1 MIGDIL
7 SIGLRDGLI
16 WFPLVL
22 GVGLLYSKFK
32 EIDLS
37 VDGVTVISGIV
48 SGLVWNATRSYA
60 LSIIA
65 AIVTGAALSGL
76 VSLLAWKLRIGFLMS
91 GIVFSLGAH
100 AASVLWIGE
109 SMALNQSSLMPGF
122 QTIPLWL
129 PLVAVLLGI
138 AFEAF
143 LRTNLGID
151 LRRIGGGIELN
162 SRRSPFR
169 LRALACMIAGG
180 GYGLASA
187 LLVHS
192 EGVARCGTG
201 FDYLLVGVCSYLCA
215 ARLIELSSRAA
226 SKSVGPEQA
235 QSVSVVHG
243 WKRVFI
249 ESWGWTSLR
258 AVIGAVLFQCVIFV
272 VMVKSPNP
280 SAWKLIMAVTLLIV
294 LVRWPARTGRMA
306 FHSDTTREETG
317 KNGTCAIKDIHYA
330 YDTGSEVRPVFTG
343 ASAEFPVG
351 LTIVQGDNGVGK
363 STLIKILSGQLSPK
377 PGGAIHPARPSA
389 YFTVPQRIADS
400 LSPDLTVYENLAAAI
415 PLTEKPP
422 VFPGIP
428 FVATNLRRSLEEAG
442 LLQSLQSTL
451 LDAPFFFSENDPIW
465 LKPSR
470 DLSGGQALMVAIL
483 CSVLARKQVI
493 LMDEPSTGLDP
504 INFARLT
511 ILLQGLARRRAVIV
525 TSHDDRLTALS
536 PAKAVLAEG
545 KIILS

>member
-37 VDGVTVISGIV
+37 VDGVTVISGIM
-48 SGLVWNATRSYA
+48 SGLIWNTTHSYA

-65 AIVTGAALSGL
+65 AIVIGAALSGA
-76 VSLLAWKLRIGFLMS
+76 VSLLAWKIRIGFLMS

-100 AASVLWIGE
+100 AVSVLWIGE

-122 QTIPLWL
+122 ETTPLWL
-129 PLVAVLLGI
+129 PLMAILIAV

-151 LRRIGGGIELN
+151 LRRVGGGIELN

-169 LRALACMIAGG
+169 LRAFACMIAGG
-180 GYGLASA
+180 GYGLTSA

-215 ARLIELSSRAA
+215 ARLIELFSRVT
-226 SKSVGPEQA
+226 SKSVGPGHTQR
-235 QSVSVVHG
+235 VSVVHG

-258 AVIGAVLFQCVIFV
+258 AAIGAALFQCLIFL

-280 SAWKLIMAVTLLIV
+280 SAWKLIMAATLLIV
-294 LVRWPARTGRMA
+294 LARWPIRTGRSVLN
-306 FHSDTTREETG
+306 SDSTFEAIA

-330 YDTGSEVRPVFTG
+330 YDTGSEVRTVFTG
-343 ASAEFPVG
+343 ASAVFPVG
-351 LTIVQGDNGVGK
+351 LTIVQGDNGIGK
-363 STLIKILSGQLSPK
+363 STLIKILSGQLSPV

-400 LSPDLTVYENLAAAI
+400 LSPDLTVYENLAATI

-422 VFPGIP
+422 LFPGIP
-428 FVATNLRRSLEEAG
+428 FVSSNLRRSLEEEG
-442 LLQSLQSTL
+442 LLQPLQSTS
-451 LDAPFFFSENDPIW
+451 LDAPFFFSEDDPIW
-465 LKPSR
+465 MKPGR
-470 DLSGGQALMVAIL
+470 DLSGGQALMVAIM

-504 INFARLT
+504 ANFDRLT
-511 ILLQGLARRRAVIV
+511 ILLRGLSRSRAVIV

-536 PAKAVLAEG
+536 PATAVLTAG
-545 KIILS
+545 KINII